1 MRKPAIPPVPIGEP
15 ARSNFDS
22 SVKEVLE
29 SLTGQR
35 NGRLELLDTDATT
48 EQMRLKINELV
59 ARLNF
64 Q

>member
-1 MRKPAIPPVPIGEP
+1 MRKPAIPPVPYGDP

-22 SVKEVLE
+22 SVKEALE
-29 SLTGQR
+29 QLTGQR
-35 NGRLELLDTDATT
+35 GGRVEPLAEDATT
-48 EQMRLKINELV
+48 AQIVAKINELV